1 MTRVTETIGLDW
13 AVKDYDKEAMDKLL
27 SEAQEAAEKALLEER
42 AKFNKWCESVVRTN
56 ATPPIKGEITK
67 GKIRW
72 RGIKKREVSGYYFN
86 RTEIWQRD
94 KCIGTY
100 TVEYDYES
108 PLKEKIYGTIKNTF
122 GGC

>member
-13 AVKDYDKEAMDKLL
+13 VVKDYDKEAMDKLL
-27 SEAQEAAEKALLEER
+27 SEAQEAAEKALLEEKQ
-42 AKFNKWCESVVRTN
+42 KFDKWCELILRTKV
-56 ATPPIKGEITK
+56 TPPIKGEITK
-67 GKIRW
+67 NKLQW
-72 RGIKKREVSGYYFN
+72 RGIKKRDVSGLNFH

-100 TVEYDYES
+100 TVEYYYES

-122 GGC
+122 SGC

>member
-27 SEAQEAAEKALLEER
+27 SEAQEAAEKALLEEK

-67 GKIRW
+67 NKLQW
-72 RGIKKREVSGYYFN
+72 RGIKKRDVFGHNFH
-86 RTEIWQRD
+86 RTEIWQRN

-100 TVEYDYES
+100 TVEYFYES
-108 PLKEKIYGTIKNTF
+108 PLKGK
-122 GGC
+122 

>member
-1 MTRVTETIGLDW
+1 MMRITETIGLDW
-13 AVKDYDKEAMDKLL
+13 AVEAYNKEAIDRLVAEAENEIEKRTLAEMQKLD
-27 SEAQEAAEKALLEER
+27 
-42 AKFNKWCESVVRTN
+42 KWCELILRTKV
-56 ATPPIKGEITK
+56 TPPIKGEITK
-67 GKIRW
+67 NKLQW
-72 RGIKKREVSGYYFN
+72 RGIKKRDVFGLNFH